1 MKKIIIVL
9 LCVFSILIGH
19 IAYNIS
25 GGVSGLREDIGL
37 EIKARSNPKLRTI
50 LNNKDQYPDAMI
62 QSLYR
67 NEELIDFVY
76 NYPSKKRTCLYK
88 YDRSSHKRTLS
99 SLTSI

>member
-50 LNNKDQYPDAMI
+50 LNNAQFKKIVALSNLI
-62 QSLYR
+62 QRIYHNDIR
-67 NEELIDFVY
+67 NML
-76 NYPSKKRTCLYK
+76 P
-88 YDRSSHKRTLS
+88 
-99 SLTSI
+99 

>member
-1 MKKIIIVL
+1 MKKLIIAL
-9 LCVFSILIGH
+9 LCIVSILIGH

-25 GGVSGLREDIGL
+25 GGVSELREDISL

-50 LNNKDQYPDAMI
+50 LDNKNQYPETMI
-62 QSLYR
+62 QALYR

-88 YDRSSHKRTLS
+88 YNRSSQKRTLS

>member
-1 MKKIIIVL
+1 MKKITIVL
-9 LCVFSILIGH
+9 LCIVSILIGH
-19 IAYNIS
+19 IVYNIS
-25 GGVSGLREDIGL
+25 GGVSGLREDISL

-50 LNNKDQYPDAMI
+50 LDNKNQYPEAMI
-62 QSLYR
+62 QALYR

-88 YDRSSHKRTLS
+88 YNRTCHKRTLS